1 MNGLQGGNLMDK
13 IDEKLLNLM
22 QDEIPIDKR
31 PFKLLG
37 EKLLITEKEVL
48 RRINNL
54 KKEGLIRRIG
64 GIFNSRKIG
73 YTSTLCAAKVP
84 EEKIEETALCING
97 YEEVTHNYLREDE
110 YNMWFTVITY
120 SEESLCNIIQ
130 EIKDKTNLED
140 IISLPSIKLF
150 KVKVALNFQGEDK

>member
-13 IDEKLLNLM
+13 IDEKLLNLI

-84 EEKIEETALCING
+84 EEKIEETAFCING

-120 SEESLCNIIQ
+120 SEESLSNIIQ

>member
-1 MNGLQGGNLMDK
+1 MDK
-13 IDEKLLNLM
+13 IDEKLLNLI

-54 KKEGLIRRIG
+54 KNEGLIRRIG